1 MTAKKIMLRVILL
14 VTTVTLSLFL
24 SAFPAAAAVNPE
36 SNYYRVQP
44 GDSLWL
50 IGLKYHTTPGALM
63 AINNLTSTEIY
74 PGQQLRIT
82 GAADSPGDVPEAVR
96 YTVQPG
102 DSLYLIGL
110 KFGTNAAAII
120 QANGLESTEIY
131 PGQLLAIP
139 GQLQRQHIVK
149 AGDTLYLIAKRYGT
163 SIDALV
169 RVNSLKTT
177 ELWPGQAL
185 LLPGSETG
193 TTQPD
198 TDNGGGSDGGT
209 APVPVGGQWGPVPE
223 GVSLYHV
230 RSGETLWELA
240 QRYKTTQ
247 AAIMTTNHLHTD
259 LLQVNQPLFI
269 PANSQSPVNIP
280 YPEAVQKA
288 GYGMLYDWEY
298 VSWILDTKNTAVLKD
313 LVTGK
318 SFKARRLGGSNHADM
333 EPLTAADTRIM
344 KEIFGG
350 SWNWNRRAVLV
361 YVDGKVIAGSMAG
374 MPHDIQTISDNDFP
388 GHFDLHFLN
397 SRKHSTNSIDP
408 EHQAMVQKAAGN

>member
-1 MTAKKIMLRVILL
+1 MTADKNVLRVILL
-14 VTTVTLSLFL
+14 VTTVTVSLFL

-50 IGLKYHTTPGALM
+50 IGLKYQTTPGALM
-63 AINNLTSTEIY
+63 EINNLTSTEIY

-82 GAADSPGDVPEAVR
+82 GTADSPGDVPEAVR

-110 KFGTNAAAII
+110 KLGTNAAAII

-139 GQLQRQHIVK
+139 GQQQRQHIVK
-149 AGDTLYLIAKRYGT
+149 AGDTLYLIAKRYDT

-209 APVPVGGQWGPVPE
+209 APVPVGGRWSPVPE

-240 QRYKTTQ
+240 QRFNTTQ
-247 AAIMTTNHLHTD
+247 PAIKTTNHLHTD
-259 LLQVNQPLFI
+259 LFQVNQPLFI
-269 PANSQSPVNIP
+269 PVNSSSPVSVP
-280 YPEAVQKA
+280 YPEATQKA

-318 SFKARRLGGSNHADM
+318 SFTARRLGGSNHADM

-350 SWNWNRRAVLV
+350 SWSWNRRAVLV
-361 YVDGKVIAGSMAG
+361 SVDGKVIAGSMAG
-374 MPHDIQTISDNDFP
+374 MPHDIQTLSENGFP

-397 SRKHSTNSIDP
+397 SRKHSTNTIDP

>member
-1 MTAKKIMLRVILL
+1 MTAKKNMIRVILL

-24 SAFPAAAAVNPE
+24 SAFPAAANPE
-36 SNYYRVQP
+36 SDYYRVQP

-50 IGLKYHTTPGALM
+50 IGLKYQTTSGALM
-63 AINNLTSTEIY
+63 EINNLTSTEIY
-74 PGQQLRIT
+74 PDQQLRIS
-82 GAADSPGDVPEAVR
+82 GPADSAGDIPETFR
-96 YTVQPG
+96 YIIQPG
-102 DSLYLIGL
+102 DSLYFIGL

-120 QANGLESTEIY
+120 QANGLESIEIY
-131 PGQLLAIP
+131 PGQILAIP
-139 GQLQRQHIVK
+139 GQQQRQHLVK
-149 AGDTLYLIAKRYGT
+149 SGDTLYLIAKKYGT
-163 SIDALV
+163 SIEALMG
-169 RVNSLKTT
+169 VNDLKTT
-177 ELWPGQAL
+177 EIWPGQVL
-185 LLPGSETG
+185 LLPDSETG
-193 TTQPD
+193 TSRPD
-198 TDNGGGSDGGT
+198 TENEGSSSDGGT
-209 APVPVGGQWGPVPE
+209 VPVPVGGQWGPVPE

-240 QRYKTTQ
+240 QRFNTTQ
-247 AAIMTTNHLHTD
+247 SAIKTTNHLHTD

-269 PANSQSPVNIP
+269 PANSSSPVNVP
-280 YPEAVQKA
+280 YPEAAQKA

-344 KEIFGG
+344 QEIFGG
-350 SWNWNRRAVLV
+350 SWSWNRRAALV

-374 MPHDIQTISDNDFP
+374 MPHDIQTIADNSFP

-397 SRKHSTNSIDP
+397 SRKHSTNTIDP

>member
-1 MTAKKIMLRVILL
+1 MTAKKNIIRVILL
-14 VTTVTLSLFL
+14 VTTVTVTLLL
-24 SAFPAAAAVNPE
+24 AAFPAAAAVNPG
-36 SNYYRVQP
+36 SDYYQVQP

-50 IGLKYHTTPGALM
+50 IGLKYQKTPEALM
-63 AINNLTSTEIY
+63 EINNLTSNEIY

-82 GAADSPGDVPEAVR
+82 GPADSDGDIPETFR
-96 YTVQPG
+96 YTIQPG

-110 KFGTNAAAII
+110 KFGTNAAALIN
-120 QANGLESTEIY
+120 ANGLKSAEIY
-131 PGQLLAIP
+131 PGQTLTIP
-139 GQLQRQHIVK
+139 RQLQGQHIVTT
-149 AGDTLYLIAKRYGT
+149 GDTLYLLAKRYGT
-163 SIDALV
+163 TIDALV
-169 RVNSLKTT
+169 KLNGLKTT
-177 ELWPGQAL
+177 ELLPGQAL

-193 TTQPD
+193 AAQPD
-198 TDNGGGSDGGT
+198 TEQVGSSDGGT
-209 APVPVGGQWGPVPE
+209 APVPAGGRWSPVPE

-240 QRYKTTQ
+240 QRFNTTQ
-247 AAIMTTNHLHTD
+247 SAIKTTNHLHTD

-269 PANSQSPVNIP
+269 PVNSSSPVNVP
-280 YPEAVQKA
+280 YPEATQKA

-298 VSWILDTKNTAVLKD
+298 VSWILDTKNIAVLKD
-313 LVTGK
+313 LVSGK

-350 SWNWNRRAVLV
+350 SWNWNRRAALV